1 MGQRYNTYLA
11 IIIVV
16 LAAVIW
22 IDLPGNPGIHIGSYN
37 KDLSTKLGL
46 DLRGGLSILLEVD
59 LPADTA
65 VTAQQMQD
73 AKSILESRSNG
84 LGVSEISFQVTGS
97 RRIIGEFPGLT
108 NTSDVIKT
116 LKTTGQ
122 LAFVP
127 LGSNPL
133 NLKEGDK
140 IKVDYT
146 TAGIAVEL
154 LPTAIPTAVVIPTIT
169 PTPGGPALTPNA
181 SPTLATPQVY
191 PALMTG
197 ADLSAVQVSQSTLGQ
212 YVIDFTLKDSGTS
225 VFADYTSKHVGDILA
240 IALDDTLISVPRVN
254 SAITEGK
261 GMIEGSF
268 TYDSANSLAI
278 QLRYGSLPVPL
289 KVIES
294 RAVGATLG
302 QDSINK
308 SFRAGIIGMVMV
320 ILFMIISYRLPGV
333 LASLALAAYAA
344 TAFAIFKL
352 IGVTLTLPGIA
363 GFVLSIGVAVDAN
376 ILIFERLKEELR
388 AGRSL
393 RQAIDVAWTRAWTSI
408 RDSNIT
414 TLITCAVLFVYG
426 SAYGATIVKGFAVTL
441 SIGVLVS
448 LVTAV
453 FVTRTFLHVV
463 LDNLKFAEHPMW
475 FRA

>member
-11 IIIVV
+11 VIIVI

-22 IDLPGNPGIHIGSYN
+22 IDLPSNPGIHIGN
-37 KDLSTKLGL
+37 FNMDLATKLGL
-46 DLRGGLSILLEVD
+46 DLRGGLSALLEVD
-59 LPADTA
+59 LPVDTV
-65 VTAQQMQD
+65 VTAQQMED
-73 AKSILESRSNG
+73 AKTILESRSNA
-84 LGVSEISFQVTGS
+84 LGVSETSFQVTGG
-97 RRIIGEFPGLT
+97 RRIIAEFPGLT
-108 NTSDVIKT
+108 NTADVIKT

-127 LGSNPL
+127 MGQAP
-133 NLKEGDK
+133 LKEGDK

-146 TAGIAVEL
+146 TAGTAVEN
-154 LPTAIPTAVVIPTIT
+154 LPTPTATTVVTPEIT
-169 PTPGGPALTPNA
+169 PTPGGPTLTPTA
-181 SPTLATPQVY
+181 VPTEAALPVY
-191 PALMTG
+191 PALLTG
-197 ADLSAVQVSQSTLGQ
+197 ADLSSVEVGQNLGQ
-212 YVIDFTLKDSGTS
+212 YYIAFTLKDSGAK
-225 VFADYTSKHVGDILA
+225 VFADYTSKHVGDYLA
-240 IALDDTLISVPRVN
+240 IALDNTLISVPVVN

-261 GMIEGSF
+261 GQIEGNFSR
-268 TYDSANSLAI
+268 DSANNLAV
-278 QLRYGSLPVPL
+278 QLRSGSLPVPL
-289 KVIES
+289 KVVES

-302 QDSINK
+302 QDSIK
-308 SFRAGIIGMVMV
+308 ASFQAGIIGLVMV
-320 ILFMIISYRLPGV
+320 ILFMIVSYRLPGL
-333 LASLALAAYAA
+333 LASIALIVYAA

-388 AGRSL
+388 AGRGL

-414 TLITCAVLFVYG
+414 TLITCFVLFVFG
-426 SAYGATIVKGFAVTL
+426 SFYGASIVKGFAVTL
-441 SIGVLVS
+441 SIGVVVS

-453 FVTRTFLHVV
+453 FVTRTFLHIV

>member
-1 MGQRYNTYLA
+1 
-11 IIIVV
+11 V
-16 LAAVIW
+16 
-22 IDLPGNPGIHIGSYN
+22 
-37 KDLSTKLGL
+37 
-46 DLRGGLSILLEVD
+46 
-59 LPADTA
+59 
-65 VTAQQMQD
+65 
-73 AKSILESRSNG
+73 
-84 LGVSEISFQVTGS
+84 
-97 RRIIGEFPGLT
+97 
-108 NTSDVIKT
+108 
-116 LKTTGQ
+116 
-122 LAFVP
+122 
-127 LGSNPL
+127 
-133 NLKEGDK
+133 
-140 IKVDYT
+140 
-146 TAGIAVEL
+146 
-154 LPTAIPTAVVIPTIT
+154 
-169 PTPGGPALTPNA
+169 
-181 SPTLATPQVY
+181 
-191 PALMTG
+191 
-197 ADLSAVQVSQSTLGQ
+197 GQ
-212 YVIDFTLKDSGTS
+212 YVINFGLKDSGAK

-261 GMIEGSF
+261 GQIEGSF

-294 RAVGATLG
+294 RTVGATLG

-308 SFRAGIIGMVMV
+308 SFRAGIIGMLMV

-426 SAYGATIVKGFAVTL
+426 SLAGATIVKGFAVTL
-441 SIGVLVS
+441 SIGVVVS

>member
-11 IIIVV
+11 IIIVI

-37 KDLSTKLGL
+37 KGLGTKLGL

-59 LPADTA
+59 LPTNTS

-84 LGVSEISFQVTGS
+84 LGVSETTFQVTGS

-127 LGSNPL
+127 MGNNP
-133 NLKEGDK
+133 LKEGEK

-146 TAGIAVEL
+146 TAGIAVEQ
-154 LPTAIPTAVVIPTIT
+154 LPTATPTAEVTPTIA
-169 PTPGGPALTPNA
+169 PTPGGPTPTPIA
-181 SPTLATPQVY
+181 APTQATLPVY

-197 ADLSAVQVSQSTLGQ
+197 ADLSAVQVSKNTLGQ
-212 YVIDFTLKDSGTS
+212 YVIDFTLKDSGTK
-225 VFADYTSKHVGDILA
+225 VFADYTTKHVGEYLA

-261 GMIEGSF
+261 GLIEGNF
-268 TYDSANSLAI
+268 TYESANSLAV

-302 QDSINK
+302 QDSIDK
-308 SFRAGIIGMVMV
+308 SFRAGIIGMLMV

-333 LASLALAAYAA
+333 LASLALAVYAA

-463 LDNLKFAEHPMW
+463 LDNLKFAEHPKW

>member
-11 IIIVV
+11 IIIVILV
-16 LAAVIW
+16 AVIW
-22 IDLPGNPGIHIGSYN
+22 IDLPSNPGIHIGSFN
-37 KDLSTKLGL
+37 QDLTTKLGL
-46 DLRGGLSILLEVD
+46 DLRGGLSALLEVD
-59 LPADTA
+59 LPAETV

-73 AKSILESRSNG
+73 AKAILESRSNA
-84 LGVSEISFQVTGS
+84 LGVSETSFQVTGG
-97 RRIIGEFPGLT
+97 RRIIAEFPGLT

-127 LGSNPL
+127 MGQNP
-133 NLKEGDK
+133 LKEGEK
-140 IKVDYT
+140 IQVDYT
-146 TAGIAVEL
+146 TAGTPVEK
-154 LPTAIPTAVVIPTIT
+154 LPTPSATTVVTPENTA
-169 PTPGGPALTPNA
+169 TPGGPTLTPTA
-181 SPTLATPQVY
+181 VPTEA
-191 PALMTG
+191 ALPVFRALLTG
-197 ADLSAVQVSQSTLGQ
+197 ADLSAVEVGQNLGK
-212 YVIDFTLKDSGTS
+212 YYIAFELKDSGS
-225 VFADYTSKHVGDILA
+225 KVFADYTSKHVGDYLA
-240 IALDDTLISVPRVN
+240 IALDNTLISVPVIN

-261 GMIEGSF
+261 GQIEGNF
-268 TYDSANSLAI
+268 TRESANNLAV
-278 QLRYGSLPVPL
+278 QLRSGSLPVPL
-289 KVIES
+289 KIIES

-302 QDSINK
+302 QDSIKK
-308 SFRAGIIGMVMV
+308 SFQAGMIGLILV
-320 ILFMIISYRLPGV
+320 ILFMIVSYRLPGL
-333 LASLALAAYAA
+333 LASMALIVYAA

-388 AGRSL
+388 GGRGL
-393 RQAIDVAWTRAWTSI
+393 RQAIDISWTRAWSSI

-414 TLITCAVLFVYG
+414 TLITCAVLFVFG
-426 SAYGATIVKGFAVTL
+426 SFYGASIVKGFAVTL
-441 SIGVLVS
+441 SIGVIVS

-453 FVTRTFLHVV
+453 FVTRTFLHIV